1 VEPKPKKWISDMT
14 WLNLV
19 ELSKL
24 AYFAQILVQVIHND
38 KVSSVDNYFVNLLCN
53 TIQCCRPNDI
63 VK

>member
-1 VEPKPKKWISDMT
+1 MT

-38 KVSSVDNYFVNLLCN
+38 KVSSVYIDNYLVKLLCN
-53 TIQCCRPNDI
+53 TVQCGRPNSVI
-63 VK
+63 E